1 MTNSSAPS
9 LRSDLKHVTR
19 MKLVA
24 AARES
29 FENVGYANTSAE
41 DITALAGASR
51 ATFYLHFSGKADVL
65 AEIVSEVH
73 IKPVMNLV
81 HSLDDLEDVTVE
93 SLRAWLVQFAGIYR
107 RTRKIMRAWVQA
119 GGREGGQLIG
129 IADSMRDKF
138 LDVMSAKVMAIRE
151 KKGLPVQP
159 DDARLRGLMM
169 FVQIERFCYYVFLRN
184 PKFNL
189 DAGLDL
195 IASQWYD
202 TLTGADTSHG

>member
-1 MTNSSAPS
+1 
-9 LRSDLKHVTR
+9 
-19 MKLVA
+19 
-24 AARES
+24 
-29 FENVGYANTSAE
+29 
-41 DITALAGASR
+41 
-51 ATFYLHFSGKADVL
+51 
-65 AEIVSEVH
+65 
-73 IKPVMNLV
+73 
-81 HSLDDLEDVTVE
+81 
-93 SLRAWLVQFAGIYR
+93 
-107 RTRKIMRAWVQA
+107 MRAWVQA
-119 GGREGGQLIG
+119 GGREGGQLVG

-202 TLTGADTSHG
+202 TLTGEDSSHG